1 MKIRHKIMINF
12 TSLAMLFIL
21 VSGIIVFFINNISN
35 MSNTTMTKLAFNT
48 ELINTIEKETSGF
61 RIIELNHI
69 LATDFTSMRKEEY
82 KASDKMTEISKL
94 YFAYKNVMKDSDEQV
109 GIYQNL
115 EKKWELY
122 ITEHR
127 EIVKLANA
135 NKNAEAINLLNG
147 KSQKLYLELVA
158 EIKNIVLKNKEIQN
172 NLSSK
177 VASDIVKLKFI
188 ILGFLLVFIFMIIFS
203 LFFTLKTMLK
213 PIQRVVNL
221 LKNVSEGEGD
231 LTQRLNLKNKD
242 EIGELS
248 KYFDNFL
255 EDIHNIVKNIQGKS
269 DELNFAT
276 ENLSD
281 SIFTI
286 DNNIE
291 NIKLEVNSI
300 AGGMEQTSVITE
312 QVLSSN
318 SEISISAEALENK
331 SKEGFE
337 VISEIEKRAEIIKYE
352 AIDSKRIA
360 KEIFEEKEKKILK
373 AIEDGKVVNE
383 IFKMTN
389 DIKKIAEQTNLL
401 SLNAAIEAARA
412 GEAGRGFSVVAEEIR
427 KLADQ
432 TQNTVKR
439 IQDIVDE
446 VSYTFHNLSDNSKEV
461 LNYIEEKVAP
471 DYDKM
476 VKIGEQYSVD
486 ASDVIGNIMKDFF
499 AQSGTISK
507 AIKQIEVALE
517 SVGVTIVES
526 AENTQVIS
534 SNINLSSDKLK
545 DIVELSKNQSDIVG
559 HIDELVKRFKV
570 YKD

>member
-1 MKIRHKIMINF
+1 MKIRHKVIINF
-12 TSLAMLFIL
+12 ASLAMLFIM

-35 MSNTTMTKLAFNT
+35 MSKNTIVKLTFNT

-94 YFAYKNVMKDSDEQV
+94 YFAYKNVMKDSDEQL

-147 KSQKLYLELVA
+147 KSQKLYLELVN

-172 NLSSK
+172 NLSNK
-177 VASDIVKLKFI
+177 VVSDIVKLKFI

-300 AGGMEQTSVITE
+300 ASGMEQTSVITE

-337 VISEIEKRAEIIKYE
+337 VISEIEKRAEIIKHE

>member
-1 MKIRHKIMINF
+1 MKIKNKIMINF
-12 TSLAMLFIL
+12 TSLAMLFIM

-35 MSNTTMTKLAFNT
+35 MFNTTVTKLSFNT
-48 ELINTIEKETSGF
+48 ELINTIEKETSSF

-82 KASDKMTEISKL
+82 KANDKMSEISKL
-94 YFAYKNVMKDSDEQV
+94 YFAYKNVMKDSDENIK
-109 GIYQNL
+109 IYQNL

-135 NKNAEAINLLNG
+135 NKNAEAIKLLNG
-147 KSQKLYLELVA
+147 TSQKLYLELIE
-158 EIKNIVLKNKEIQN
+158 EIKNIVLKNKEIQSS
-172 NLSSK
+172 LSSK

-188 ILGFLLVFIFMIIFS
+188 ILGFLLLFILMIVFS
-203 LFFTLKTMLK
+203 LVFTLKTMLK
-213 PIQRVVNL
+213 PIQKVVNL

-231 LTQRLNLKNKD
+231 LTQRLNLKNRD

-248 KYFDNFL
+248 RYFDNFL

-269 DELNFAT
+269 EELSFAT

-300 AGGMEQTSVITE
+300 ASGMEQTSVTTE

-337 VISEIEKRAEIIKYE
+337 VISVIEKRAENIKNE

-432 TQNTVKR
+432 TQDTVKR

-461 LNYIEEKVAP
+461 LSYIEEKVAP

-476 VKIGEQYSVD
+476 VKIGEQYSID

-499 AQSGTISK
+499 AQSGTISR
-507 AIKQIEVALE
+507 AIKQIEIALE

>member
-1 MKIRHKIMINF
+1 MKIKNKVIINF
-12 TSLAMLFIL
+12 ASLAMLFIM

-35 MSNTTMTKLAFNT
+35 MSKNTIVKLTFNT

-82 KASDKMTEISKL
+82 KANDKMTEISKL

-147 KSQKLYLELVA
+147 KSQKLYLELVN

-172 NLSSK
+172 NLSNK

-300 AGGMEQTSVITE
+300 ASGMEQTSVITE

-337 VISEIEKRAEIIKYE
+337 VISEIEKRAEIIKHE